1 MLRVIAG
8 KYRSRKLEQPT
19 SKNIRPTKDRTKEA
33 MFSTLMNKIE
43 SSIILDLF
51 SGSGSLSIE
60 ASSRGAMKIIA
71 VDKDK
76 ESISTIKKNIEALQ
90 INNIVPVKADVIS
103 YLKTS
108 RGMKFDLI
116 FIDPPYKEIDLYNES
131 LSLIAKNN
139 LIKDNGLIVVET
151 SNPDEIQIPHG
162 LAIYKNKNYGKSALL
177 YISRNI

>member
-8 KYRSRKLEQPT
+8 KYRSRKLLQPT

-43 SSIILDLF
+43 GAIILDLF

-76 ESISTIKKNIEALQ
+76 ESILTIKKNLENLEISN
-90 INNIVPVKADVIS
+90 INVIKSDVIS
-103 YLKTS
+103 YLKS
-108 RGMKFDLI
+108 SHGLKFDLI
-116 FIDPPYKEIDLYNES
+116 FMDPPYKEVHLYNEV
-131 LSLIAKNN
+131 LDLIASNK
-139 LIKDNGLIVVET
+139 LIKNNGLIAIET
-151 SNPDEIQIPHG
+151 SNPSLIKIPHG
-162 LAIYKNKNYGKSALL
+162 LAIYKKKNYGKSWLL
-177 YISRNI
+177 YVSRNI